1 MNAGLY
7 FLLSVCL
14 AFAFSSKAG
23 EKTSN
28 SENINL
34 RSLNPPIYLPDGTEF
49 KTWEPPSFNFKR
61 TLYVNTRHPKAS
73 DSNDGSRNRPFKTIS
88 RAAEL
93 AKPGD
98 RIIVSGGI
106 YRERITPLRGGVSP
120 DMMISYEAEPGAM
133 VLIKGSEIFTNKWT
147 EQFIKVGESNVRI
160 WKASLDK
167 SYFPQENPFEIPN
180 VTEEQFRIMDWAH
193 PMRGKEPFTFVRGLV
208 FQDGRRLRQVGTLDE
223 LGKYPGS
230 YWVDVKNQILY
241 VHLLK
246 DLEPEKAVIEITT
259 CSTLFAPSQA
269 GLGFI
274 RVKGFVFEQVAGP
287 FPWEQVG
294 AISTTR
300 GHHWII
306 ENNTVREVNGVGID
320 VGIQHPRFP
329 QPPEVGFHIVR
340 NNVVT
345 DCGICGIAGL
355 GPGRGREFGLLI
367 EGNVLMRNAWH
378 DAERLY
384 ETGAIKTHNNIKC
397 VIQKNIIQDVYHGPG
412 IWMDWD
418 NRNSRC
424 CKNLIV
430 NVNTIHGG
438 IFVEASQVPNLVDN
452 NIIWNVQG
460 SGIYEHDSA
469 SQIFVHNLIGNCAR
483 AMNLAGKVTNR
494 KVSNFEMSYGKHIVK
509 NNLLVANKGKSGF
522 LGEPSQISDNIEID
536 SGIKLNVPY
545 LQITFEK
552 PLTNTVT
559 PFFVKPAF
567 DFFENSFSAG
577 VAFPGAFAMVP
588 EVGRAISL
596 FKEKLPAD
604 TDWWLRERLEW
615 FQDLKFGFMMH
626 WGAYSQWGCIE
637 SWPLV
642 EEDKW
647 ARPDDLKA
655 WIERGKNMEIFK
667 RDYFNL
673 PKTFNPVQFNPSKW
687 AKIAKEAGMK
697 YMVFTTKHHDGFAMF
712 DTKFSDYKITSP
724 DCPFSKNARS
734 NVVREVFNSFSREG
748 FGIGAYFSKAD
759 WHHPDYWSSDAP
771 ARTRNPNYD
780 TDANPEKW
788 HRFVE
793 FVHNQ
798 IRELATEYGHIDILW
813 LDAGQVRPPK
823 QDILMER
830 LAEMARSYQPHLII
844 VDRTVGGRFENYRTP
859 EQEIPERPLPYV
871 WETCMTMGKQWSF
884 KPDDNYKSTRELI
897 HLLVDIVAKGGNFLL
912 NVGPDPNGNLPEP
925 AVLRMKEIGEWLK
938 INGEAIYGTRPVY
951 PYKDGNVC
959 FTTKQG
965 KIYAI
970 YLAKETG
977 LPSEIKISSL
987 KPLSGQKVRMLGVSA
1002 TIPYADSGN
1011 SGVILKIPERI
1022 IKSPPSQHAVV
1033 FYWETKPEK

>member
-1 MNAGLY
+1 MNSRLCFVLSLCL
-7 FLLSVCL
+7 FLVMS
-14 AFAFSSKAG
+14 AKARDSISG
-23 EKTSN
+23 
-28 SENINL
+28 SENIQFS
-34 RSLNPPIYLPDGTEF
+34 SLNPPVYLPDGTEF
-49 KTWEPPSFNFKR
+49 KTWEPPSIRFKR
-61 TLYVNTRHPKAS
+61 TLYVNPRNPKAS
-73 DSNDGSRNRPFKTIS
+73 DSNDGSKNLPFKTIT
-88 RAAEL
+88 RAADL
-93 AKPGD
+93 ARPGD

-106 YRERITPLRGGVSP
+106 YRERITPARGGVSP
-120 DMMISYEAEPGAM
+120 ELMISYEAEPGAM
-133 VLIKGSEIFTNKWT
+133 VLIKGSEIFTNKWS

-160 WKASLDK
+160 WKANIDR
-167 SYFPQENPFEIPN
+167 SYFPHENPFEIQN
-180 VTEEQFRIMDWAH
+180 VTDEQFKIMDWAH
-193 PMRGKEPFTFVRGLV
+193 PMRGKEPFVLVRGLV
-208 FQDGRRLRQVGTLDE
+208 FQDGRRLKQVGALEE

-230 YWVDVKNQILY
+230 YWVDVKNQVLY
-241 VHLLK
+241 VRLAK
-246 DLEPEKAVIEITT
+246 DLEPEKSTIEITT
-259 CSTLFAPSQA
+259 RSTLFAPSQP

-274 RVKGFVFEQVAGP
+274 RIKGFVFEQIAGP

-306 ENNTVREVNGVGID
+306 EYNTVREANGVGID
-320 VGIQHPRFP
+320 VGIQHPHFP

-384 ETGAIKTHNNIKC
+384 ETGAIKTHNNINC
-397 VIQKNIIQDVYHGPG
+397 VIQKNIIEDVYHGPG

-424 CKNLIV
+424 CKNLII
-430 NVNTIHGG
+430 NANTIHGG

-460 SGIYEHDSA
+460 NGIYEHDSA
-469 SQIFVHNLIGNCAR
+469 SQIFVHNIIGNSSKALR
-483 AMNLAGKVTNR
+483 LSGKVTNR
-494 KVSNFEMSYGKHIVK
+494 KVSNFDMSYGKHIVK
-509 NNLLVANKGKSGF
+509 NNLLVANKEKCEF
-522 LGEPSQISDNIEID
+522 LGEPSQILNNVEID
-536 SGIKLNVPY
+536 SGVKLNIPY
-545 LQITFEK
+545 LQMSFEK
-552 PLTNTVT
+552 PLTNIVA
-559 PFFVKPAF
+559 PFFDKPSY
-567 DFFENSFSAG
+567 DFFGKPFTAG
-577 VAFPGAFAMVP
+577 ETLPGAFAVVP
-588 EVGRAISL
+588 AENHDFSL

-604 TDWWLRERLEW
+604 MDWWLRERLEW

-655 WIERGKNMEIFK
+655 WVERGKNMEIFK
-667 RDYFNL
+667 KDYFNL

-697 YMVFTTKHHDGFAMF
+697 YVVFTTKHHDGFAMF

-734 NVVREVFNSFSREG
+734 NVVREVFNSFSKEG

-759 WHHPDYWSSDAP
+759 WHHPDYWSPDAP

-780 TDANPEKW
+780 TDANPQKW
-788 HRFVE
+788 NRFVE

-798 IRELATEYGHIDILW
+798 IQELVTEYGHIDILW

-823 QDILMER
+823 QNILMER
-830 LAEMARSYQPHLII
+830 LAEMARGYQPHLII
-844 VDRTVGGRFENYRTP
+844 VDRTVGGKFENYRTP

-871 WETCMTMGKQWSF
+871 WETCMTMGNQWSF
-884 KPDDNYKSTRELI
+884 NPNDNYKSTRKII
-897 HLLVDIVAKGGNFLL
+897 HLLVEIVTKGGNLIL
-912 NVGPDPNGNLPEP
+912 NVGPDPTGKLPEP
-925 AVLRMKEIGEWLK
+925 AIQRMKEIGEWMN
-938 INGEAIYGTRPVY
+938 INGEAIYSTRPIA
-951 PYKDGNVC
+951 PFKEGDFH
-959 FTTKQG
+959 FTRKNNTV
-965 KIYAI
+965 YAI
-970 YLAKETG
+970 YLVDKDE
-977 LPSEIKISSL
+977 LPNEL
-987 KPLSGQKVRMLGVSA
+987 PLSSFKPAVNKIRLLGYSKPIAFRNKQNGIIIEIPDSVRH
-1002 TIPYADSGN
+1002 
-1011 SGVILKIPERI
+1011 
-1022 IKSPPSQHAVV
+1022 SPPCKYAFV
-1033 FYWETKPEK
+1033 FAFQIK